1 VVDEFGEKRRRRM
14 DPFVLLGVLAVI
26 VGVVGII
33 VLIKGLKKRP
43 R

>member
-1 VVDEFGEKRRRRM
+1 M
-14 DPFVLLGVLAVI
+14 DPFVLLGGLAVI

-33 VLIKGLKKRP
+33 VLIKGWEKRP